1 MTSNDV
7 STIDAI
13 TYLSNN
19 SAKNSRSSH
28 LEMLQQQFHVPTSS
42 PSCEHE
48 CNCMHHHHGNGN
60 GGSSS
65 NFSSTN
71 VSNGPYAHH
80 HNHFNHLNQHM
91 HLNTNS
97 YISQQKQQQQL
108 HQDSNLIY
116 NNSSSSECNQATNE
130 NSQNGCTGT
139 VIHYVPTS
147 NLSALNIIPSSSCEC
162 VVGHIQHHHHQRQS
176 STEQSQSIQSGRSSR
191 IISCDENNPSET
203 EDGMSNLGMIIT
215 TTSSNGCRLT
225 SKRLL

>member
-7 STIDAI
+7 STIEAI
-13 TYLSNN
+13 TYLSNS
-19 SAKNSRSSH
+19 SAKKKRSSH
-28 LEMLQQQFHVPTSS
+28 LEMFQHQQQFHVPTSS

-48 CNCMHHHHGNGN
+48 CNCMHHHHSNEN
-60 GGSSS
+60 GGSS

-97 YISQQKQQQQL
+97 YISQQKQQ

-130 NSQNGCTGT
+130 NNQNGCTGT

-147 NLSALNIIPSSSCEC
+147 NLSALNIIPSCEC

-215 TTSSNGCRLT
+215 TTSSSSNGCRLT

>member
-7 STIDAI
+7 STIEAI

-19 SAKNSRSSH
+19 SAKNNNRSSH
-28 LEMLQQQFHVPTSS
+28 LEMLQHQQQFHVPTSS

-48 CNCMHHHHGNGN
+48 CNCMHHHHSNGN
-60 GGSSS
+60 GGSS
-65 NFSSTN
+65 NFASTN

-97 YISQQKQQQQL
+97 YISQQKQH

-147 NLSALNIIPSSSCEC
+147 NLSALNIIPSSCEC